1 MKSTNKNIQVQIRL
15 KLFELDFMWKNLRL
29 LEDLV
34 CWIMDKNRIRII
46 INTIVK
52 YESMNN

>member
-15 KLFELDFMWKNLRL
+15 KLFELDFMWNNLRL